1 MAETY
6 DAVVIGSGPNG
17 LAAAITLAQADKSVL
32 LCEGA
37 ETLGG
42 SARSMELTL
51 PGYIHDVCSTVH
63 AMVGVSPFFRSLQ
76 LEEHGLQLIRP
87 AVAFAHPLDNGE
99 AATAEMSLDAT
110 AQGLPGDATA
120 YRELYAPLLE
130 HGAGLFG
137 DLLGP
142 PRWPK
147 HPLLAAKFGM
157 RGLRSACDL
166 AGKWFAHEPARALF
180 GGVAAHAIAPLEWK
194 TTAAFGLILSLAAH
208 IDGWPVARGGSQR
221 LIEAL
226 AGCFRSLGGTIRTG
240 FTVNSLD
247 ELPPA
252 RAVLC
257 DVTPRQ
263 LIRLAEKKMPDG
275 YRRRLEKF
283 QYGPGVFKMDWAL
296 SSPMPWKSPR
306 CAAAGTVHVGGTMAE
321 IAASESG
328 CWKGEHSPRPF
339 VLFVQPSVCDPTRAP
354 AGKHVGWGYCHVPNG
369 STVDMTEAIENQIER
384 FAPGFRDCIL
394 ARHTFRTDEL
404 ERYNPNLVGG
414 DVSGGAQTFSQ
425 LFTRPVARLD
435 PYSTPMAGVYLCSA
449 STPPG
454 GGVHGMCGYF
464 AAKSALRGAL
474 R

>member
-1 MAETY
+1 MPETY
-6 DAVVIGSGPNG
+6 DAIVLGSGPNG
-17 LAAAITLAQADKSVL
+17 LAAAITLAQAGKSVL

-37 ETLGG
+37 ATLGG

-63 AMVGVSPFFRSLQ
+63 AMAGVSPFFRSLR
-76 LEEHGLQLIRP
+76 LEHHGLQMIRP
-87 AVAFAHPLDNGE
+87 AVAFAHPLGNGQ
-99 AATAEMSLDAT
+99 AAIAEMSLDAT
-110 AQGLPGDATA
+110 AQRLDGDASA

-130 HGAGLFG
+130 CGADLFG

-157 RGLRSACDL
+157 RGLRSACGL
-166 AGKWFAHEPARALF
+166 AEKWFAHEPARALF
-180 GGVAAHAIAPLEWK
+180 AGVAAHAIVPLEWK
-194 TTAAFGLILSLAAH
+194 TTAAFGLVLTLAAH
-208 IDGWPVARGGSQR
+208 IDGWPVVRGGSQR
-221 LIEAL
+221 LVEAL
-226 AGCFRSLGGTIRTG
+226 ASYFRSIGGTIRTG

-263 LIRLAEKKMPDG
+263 LIRLAGSKMPG
-275 YRRRLEKF
+275 AYRRRLEKF
-283 QYGPGVFKMDWAL
+283 KYGPGAFKMDWAL
-296 SSPMPWKSPR
+296 SSPIPWKSPR
-306 CAAAGTVHVGGTMAE
+306 CAAAGTVHVGGTIAE
-321 IAASESG
+321 IAASESA

-354 AGKHVGWGYCHVPNG
+354 AGKHVGWAYCHVPNG
-369 STVDMTEAIENQIER
+369 STVDMGEAIENQIER

-394 ARHTFRTDEL
+394 ARHAFRSDEL

-414 DVSGGAQTFSQ
+414 DVAGGAQNLGQ
-425 LFTRPVARLD
+425 LFTRPVARWD